1 MKQWKAHFALRD
13 GYYGTT
19 QKMNIAR
26 LYNVRQD
33 PFESFEQY
41 SRTLEQLP
49 QHKSWM
55 FNTVLVRLS
64 EHIQQLKEYPPTQM
78 GSSLSLDEMIKR
90 MINSHPSSN

>member
-1 MKQWKAHFALRD
+1 
-13 GYYGTT
+13 
-19 QKMNIAR
+19 MNIAR

-64 EHIQQLKEYPPTQM
+64 EHIQQLKEHPPTQM